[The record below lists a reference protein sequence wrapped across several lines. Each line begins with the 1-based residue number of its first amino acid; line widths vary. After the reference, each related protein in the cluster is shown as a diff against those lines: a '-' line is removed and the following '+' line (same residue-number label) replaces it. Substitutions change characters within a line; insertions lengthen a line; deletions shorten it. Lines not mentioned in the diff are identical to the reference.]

1 MIGILTLPRFPLLD
15 FFPFKIAIDAISGT
29 GIALGCGSIHLDA
42 VFADDGEGVQHVG
55 GAEKDANLFAEVHEL

>member
-1 MIGILTLPRFPLLD
+1 MIDILTLPRFPLLD

-42 VFADDGEGVQHVG
+42 VFADDGEGG
-55 GAEKDANLFAEVHEL
+55 